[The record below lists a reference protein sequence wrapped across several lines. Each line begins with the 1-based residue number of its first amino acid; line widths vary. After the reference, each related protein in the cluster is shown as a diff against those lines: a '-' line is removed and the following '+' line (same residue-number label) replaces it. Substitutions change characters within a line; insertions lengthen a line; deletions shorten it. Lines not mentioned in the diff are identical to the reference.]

1 MSCKRLIFKQP
12 KTFFKNLSNSYKSV
26 IITQLISLF
35 YLFAG
40 DNINSFLYFLCKRT
54 FFGQEYILP
63 IFFETISKPILLNI
77 LALYNGS
84 LARHKASILSLVA
97 SEFSL
102 KFLIDFGFPITQ
114 RQYLY
119 AQQKKKTVMVQP
131 YIQAIPKS
139 KEKLS
144 ETIIKR
150 NCFGL
155 QR

>member
-1 MSCKRLIFKQP
+1 MG
-12 KTFFKNLSNSYKSV
+12 KN
-26 IITQLISLF
+26 
-35 YLFAG
+35 
-40 DNINSFLYFLCKRT
+40 YFV
-54 FFGQEYILP
+54 

-84 LARHKASILSLVA
+84 LAKHKASILSLVA

-119 AQQKKKTVMVQP
+119 AQQKKKETVTLQP

-139 KEKLS
+139 KEKLD
-144 ETIIKR
+144 ETIIEKIILVCKDNSFLTSSER
-150 NCFGL
+150 LRKSFYPDIIFQIIQL
-155 QR
+155 KLITA